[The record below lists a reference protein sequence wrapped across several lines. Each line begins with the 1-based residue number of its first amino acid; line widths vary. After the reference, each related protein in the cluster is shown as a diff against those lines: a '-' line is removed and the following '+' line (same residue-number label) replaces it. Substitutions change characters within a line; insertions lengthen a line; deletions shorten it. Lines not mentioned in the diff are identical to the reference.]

1 MLECSKSWYK
11 PEILTLGWQI
21 GFSNFIGGCK
31 SLLASMQYLRLTSMN
46 IALTKRGF
54 LDVWNLW
61 DNARDGR
68 SGEYPAVG
76 DGFLDLVG
84 ILGIPTWVIPPV
96 LRDSEQVDACMTR
109 FDRSSA
115 RFALGIRE
123 LLARKSL
130 CSIFMT
136 IGIISF

>member
-1 MLECSKSWYK
+1 
-11 PEILTLGWQI
+11 
-21 GFSNFIGGCK
+21 
-31 SLLASMQYLRLTSMN
+31 MN

-54 LDVWNLW
+54 LDVWNFW

-68 SGEYPAVG
+68 RGEYPAVG

-84 ILGIPTWVIPPV
+84 ILGIPARVISPV
-96 LRDSEQVDACMTR
+96 LRDSEQVDGSITR
-109 FDRSSA
+109 FDKSSA

-136 IGIISF
+136 IGIKSASKHPN